1 VGHEEERPAG
11 LVQSPAVQPIEIKGS
26 GLAGGQ
32 TIRHGERVRKLPAHL
47 DDFACY
53 SARFEEPISIAAPL
67 QKGSSDTHY
76 PIIHYVTC
84 ANFSPSHQKFTVA
97 ITKSIEP
104 RFYHEAVTD
113 TQWRKAMAVEIQTLE
128 ANETWD
134 IVDLLPDKKA
144 ISGKWVYRVKYNS
157 DGTIQ
162 CYKARLVI
170 RGDIKSKDLTSMKHL
185 LRLPR

>member
-1 VGHEEERPAG
+1 MGHEEERPAG

-113 TQWRKAMAVEIQTLE
+113 TQWRKAMAVEIQALE

-157 DGTIQ
+157 DGSIQ
-162 CYKARLVI
+162 RYKAQLVI
-170 RGDIKSKDLTSMKHL
+170 CVDHKIEGFDINEHL
-185 LRLPR
+185 LLWPK